1 MSLPI
6 AVLVRL
12 AVLGVGLGV
21 YYAAMPSLFPDD
33 ALGAGLIAFAA
44 LILIS
49 FVWSLFD
56 GRASGFG
63 ADLVIWVVVAVVFSI
78 GWWIALAVS
87 GADDSMTVVE
97 LLKADAFSLFFTGG
111 LVAVPALVGAA
122 IGHALR
128 PDDAR

>member
-1 MSLPI
+1 MSILR

-12 AVLGVGLGV
+12 VALGVGLGV
-21 YYAAMPSLFPDD
+21 YYAAMPILFPDD

-49 FVWSLFD
+49 FVWSLTD
-56 GRASGFG
+56 GRARGFG
-63 ADLVIWVVVAVVFSI
+63 AALIIWVVVAAIFSI

-97 LLKADAFSLFFTGG
+97 LLRADAFSLFFTGG
-111 LVAVPALVGAA
+111 LVAVPAVVGSA
-122 IGHALR
+122 IGHAVR
-128 PDDAR
+128 PDHTQ

>member
-1 MSLPI
+1 MSTLL

-12 AVLGVGLGV
+12 VALGVGLGV
-21 YYAAMPSLFPDD
+21 YYAALPLLFPDD

-44 LILIS
+44 LVLIS
-49 FVWSLFD
+49 FVWSLVD
-56 GRASGFG
+56 GRARGLG
-63 ADLVIWVVVAVVFSI
+63 AALVIWVVVAAVFSI

-111 LVAVPALVGAA
+111 LIAVPALVGAA
-122 IGHALR
+122 IGGALR
-128 PDDAR
+128 PDHAQ

>member
-1 MSLPI
+1 MNI
-6 AVLVRL
+6 TRAVLVRL
-12 AVLGVGLGV
+12 VVLGVGLAV
-21 YYAAMPSLFPDD
+21 FYAALPTLFADD

-63 ADLVIWVVVAVVFSI
+63 AALVIWVVVAAVFSI

-111 LVAVPALVGAA
+111 LIAVPALVGAA